1 MTSAVDWV
9 DYNARRYGVADA
21 LEDADTGAVTSWLEL
36 ESRVAATVG
45 VLRDR
50 FAVHPGD
57 RICVLADNSV
67 WVFVLQFAAMRL
79 GAVFVPLNW
88 RLSLSELA
96 TLGADCS
103 PVLIAHDVL
112 WAERARELGAK
123 IGARTVGFGAP
134 DGPADLDDL
143 DALISDAVPVR
154 DEGVRALSDPTH
166 ILYTSGTTG
175 VPKGVVITAEN
186 LAWQT
191 LNVAEVDVITG
202 PGDRLL
208 LPLPL
213 FHAGG
218 LNTLANP
225 ILMSGGCVSVLARF
239 DPAQCLELLS
249 DSARGYTHFGAVPT
263 MYQLMTDLP
272 AFATAQFTTARH
284 FQIAGGVA
292 GHWLL
297 DAWTAKGIDL
307 QTHYGGTEMGPAIA
321 AMPRSSARAKAGSC
335 GFPVRHTRL
344 RLVSPEGGDVGVGE
358 IGEIWISGPS
368 VSPGYFENAAATA
381 ASFEGEWFRTG
392 DAGRLDDDG
401 FLFLVDR
408 YKDMYKSGGENVFP
422 AEVERTL
429 LEHPDI
435 AEIVVIGVPDPKW
448 GETGVALIVTRNGA
462 VVTRDDVAAYCDGQ
476 LARFKI
482 PSVVRTVDALPR
494 NVTGKVVKSEIK
506 AWYLAEAATLR

>member
-1 MTSAVDWV
+1 
-9 DYNARRYGVADA
+9 
-21 LEDADTGAVTSWLEL
+21 
-36 ESRVAATVG
+36 
-45 VLRDR
+45 
-50 FAVHPGD
+50 
-57 RICVLADNSV
+57 V
-67 WVFVLQFAAMRL
+67 WIFVLQFAAMRL
-79 GAVFVPLNW
+79 GAVLVPLNW
-88 RLSLSELA
+88 RLSPGELA

-103 PVLIAHDVL
+103 PALVVHDGT
-112 WAERARELGAK
+112 WAERARELGEK
-123 IGARTVGFGAP
+123 LGARTLGFGAP
-134 DGPADLDDL
+134 QDAADLL
-143 DALISDAVPVR
+143 ASIPDARPVR
-154 DEGVRALSDPTH
+154 GDGGRNLTDPTH

-191 LNVAEVDVITG
+191 LNVAEIDMVNG

-239 DPAQCLELLS
+239 DAAQCLELLS
-249 DSARGYTHFGAVPT
+249 DRDRGYTHFGSVPT
-263 MYQLMTDLP
+263 MYQLMTELP
-272 AFATAQFTTARH
+272 AFAAAQFPAARH

-292 GHWLL
+292 THWLL
-297 DAWTAKGIDL
+297 DAWSAKGIDL

-321 AMPRSSARAKAGSC
+321 AMPKSWARAKAGSC

-344 RLVSPEGGDVGVGE
+344 RLVSPEGVDVSVGE
-358 IGEIWISGPS
+358 IGEVWISGPS
-368 VSPGYFENAAATA
+368 VSPGYFQNPTATD

-392 DAGRLDDDG
+392 DAGRLDQDG
-401 FLFLVDR
+401 FLYLVDR

-448 GETGVALIVTRNGA
+448 GETGVALVVTRNDA
-462 VVTRDDVAAYCDGQ
+462 VVTRDDVAAYCDGR
-476 LARFKI
+476 LARYKI
-482 PSVVRTVDALPR
+482 PSVVRTVDTLPR
-494 NVTGKVVKSEIK
+494 NATGKVVKTEIK
-506 AWYLAEAATLR
+506 AWYLAEASALT